1 MDMPSTMSHSHGT
14 EPMPVVFHTRMAT
27 ALFSESWTPRTP
39 GQYAGTCL
47 ALIVFTIILRTLIA
61 FKPMLEAIV
70 WAEEHEKSH
79 SRIGEETARKGR
91 GISPTARSIL
101 LRVAHGA
108 YEVAIALLG
117 YLLLYPSN
125 AVPYQ
130 VAFAICQSSEM
141 LCKSCNDLADG
152 QSEEAERHPEQARG
166 PSSSRVLVHHATW
179 VSFEDAVA
187 AGCHLCTSV
196 HEELVAERLIPDS
209 QLDTSRLKPALEIRK
224 SSRKPLT
231 VHILHRV
238 CRNGASFYLL
248 KNQGDEHAESLR
260 LVEGDIAQE
269 DRVLTTTRTWLGDCI
284 SNHSDYR
291 GKDTS
296 GFVPTRL
303 LDLGNPR
310 SDEVRLSTS
319 VPAHEK
325 YATLSHCWGKSQILT
340 LGRDNME
347 SFRAGIRVETLPK
360 TFRDTISILRKL
372 GLQYLWIDSLCIIQD
387 SVDDWR
393 KESITMAEVYRNGV
407 INIAATAASGGN
419 DGLYFE
425 PHPIHSKHLRKSFT
439 QPIDGTPPE
448 ETTNEERSNVVE
460 SGDYFLLNGK
470 IWQRGVEEAPLNTR
484 GWVLQER
491 FFYPRVVHFSRHQLF
506 WQCGMDYR
514 IGQFAYSNDRIGSF
528 GKAYTNRDP
537 RAFSQVLWRLKGMAK
552 EEKDPFILEEAYLP
566 WEEVV
571 TMYTAQHLTKGEDK
585 LIAVQALAK
594 SMEEAVDDF
603 YVAGLWESRLVED
616 LLGVCSAPGEK
627 ATYSRQTTWRAPT
640 WSWASIDG
648 GAVKKATL
656 TGRYAG
662 RKVFEGDALVK
673 SIRHYVEGYD
683 GVTTGQLKSARL
695 ELQGRLLKSAITWE
709 GETVLSDGHVKGI
722 GMRPLDR
729 RIRTFIVCP
738 DEWTWDG
745 NGNPNYQLSAGSILL
760 QIGTHPA
767 YKADGTDPNPCI
779 EGLVLHDA
787 GQKGSLSFH
796 RAGYFKLVA
805 EETIINACLSG
816 EEGAM
821 FTRHESASG
830 DGTCA
835 LNLF

>member
-1 MDMPSTMSHSHGT
+1 MPSTMSHSHGT
-14 EPMPVVFHTRMAT
+14 EPMPVVFHTKMAT

-61 FKPMLEAIV
+61 FKPMLEATA
-70 WAEEHEKSH
+70 WAGEYEKSH
-79 SRIGEETARKGR
+79 SRVDEETARKER
-91 GISPTARSIL
+91 SSPPTTRSIL

-108 YEVAIALLG
+108 YEVIIALLG
-117 YLLLYPSN
+117 YL
-125 AVPYQ
+125 
-130 VAFAICQSSEM
+130 F
-141 LCKSCNDLADG
+141 CNDLADG
-152 QSEEAERHPEQARG
+152 RSKEAERHPEQARG
-166 PSSSRVLVHHATW
+166 PSSSRVLIHHATW
-179 VSFEDAVA
+179 ASFEDAVA
-187 AGCHLCTSV
+187 AGCHLCTSI

-209 QLDTSRLKPALEIRK
+209 QPDTARLDVEA
-224 SSRKPLT
+224 SS
-231 VHILHRV
+231 
-238 CRNGASFYLL
+238 
-248 KNQGDEHAESLR
+248 
-260 LVEGDIAQE
+260 
-269 DRVLTTTRTWLGDCI
+269 
-284 SNHSDYR
+284 
-291 GKDTS
+291 
-296 GFVPTRL
+296 
-303 LDLGNPR
+303 
-310 SDEVRLSTS
+310 
-319 VPAHEK
+319 
-325 YATLSHCWGKSQILT
+325 
-340 LGRDNME
+340 
-347 SFRAGIRVETLPK
+347 
-360 TFRDTISILRKL
+360 
-372 GLQYLWIDSLCIIQD
+372 IIQD

-419 DGLYFE
+419 DGLYFK
-425 PHPIHSKHLRKSFT
+425 PHPIHSRHLRISFT
-439 QPIDGTPPE
+439 RPIDGTSPE
-448 ETTNEERSNVVE
+448 ETGNGERSNVVE
-460 SGDYFLLNGK
+460 FGDYFLLNSK

-491 FFYPRVVHFSRHQLF
+491 LFSPRVVHFSRHQLF

-552 EEKDPFILEEAYLP
+552 EKKDPFILEEAYLP

-571 TMYTAQHLTKGEDK
+571 TTYTAQHLTKGEDK

-594 SMEEAVDDF
+594 AMEEAVDDR

-616 LLGVCSAPGEK
+616 LLWVCSAPGER

-662 RKVFEGDALVK
+662 RKVFEGEALVK
-673 SIRHYVEGYD
+673 SIKHYVEGYD

-695 ELQGRLLKSAITWE
+695 QLEGCLLKSAISWE
-709 GETVLSDGHVKGI
+709 GEAVLSDGHVKGI
-722 GMRPLDR
+722 GMRPLDP
-729 RIRTFIVCP
+729 RIRNFIVCP

-745 NGNPNYQLSAGSILL
+745 NGKHNYQLPAGSILL
-760 QIGTHPA
+760 PIGTHPA
-767 YKADGTDPNPCI
+767 YKAAGTDPSPCI

-787 GQKGSLSFH
+787 GRKGSLSFY

-805 EETIINACLSG
+805 EGTIINACLAG
-816 EEGAM
+816 KAGAL
-821 FTRHESASG
+821 FARHESASG

>member
-1 MDMPSTMSHSHGT
+1 MSHSHGT
-14 EPMPVVFHTRMAT
+14 EPMPVVFHTKMAT
-27 ALFSESWTPRTP
+27 ALLSESWTPRTP

-61 FKPMLEAIV
+61 FKPMLEATV
-70 WAEEHEKSH
+70 WAREYEKSH
-79 SRIGEETARKGR
+79 SRVVEETARKER
-91 GISPTARSIL
+91 SSPPTRSIL
-101 LRVAHGA
+101 LRVAHGV
-108 YEVAIALLG
+108 YEVIIALLG
-117 YLLLYPSN
+117 YLFQPDTARLYVQAHAPTSMPSGTLE
-125 AVPYQ
+125 
-130 VAFAICQSSEM
+130 FS
-141 LCKSCNDLADG
+141 
-152 QSEEAERHPEQARG
+152 
-166 PSSSRVLVHHATW
+166 PSMA
-179 VSFEDAVA
+179 
-187 AGCHLCTSV
+187 
-196 HEELVAERLIPDS
+196 
-209 QLDTSRLKPALEIRK
+209 
-224 SSRKPLT
+224 
-231 VHILHRV
+231 
-238 CRNGASFYLL
+238 CRTGASFYLL
-248 KNQGDEHAESLR
+248 RNQGDEHAESLR

-269 DRVLTTTRTWLGDCI
+269 DRFLTTARNWLGDCI
-284 SNHSDYR
+284 SNHADYC

-303 LDLGNPR
+303 LDLGSAG

-319 VPAHEK
+319 VPTHEK

-340 LGRDNME
+340 LRRANMK

-372 GLQYLWIDSLCIIQD
+372 GLRYLWIDSLCIIQD

-419 DGLYFE
+419 DGLYSK
-425 PHPIHSKHLRKSFT
+425 PHPIHSRHLRISFT
-439 QPIDGTPPE
+439 RPIDGTSPE
-448 ETTNEERSNVVE
+448 ETGNGERSNVVE
-460 SGDYFLLNGK
+460 FGDYFLLNSK

-491 FFYPRVVHFSRHQLF
+491 LFSPRVVHFSRHQLF

-552 EEKDPFILEEAYLP
+552 EKKDPFILEEAYLP

-571 TMYTAQHLTKGEDK
+571 TTYTAQHLTKGEDK

-594 SMEEAVDDF
+594 AMEEAVDDC

-616 LLGVCSAPGEK
+616 LLWVCSAPGER

-662 RKVFEGDALVK
+662 RKVFEGEALVK
-673 SIRHYVEGYD
+673 SIKHYVEGYD

-695 ELQGRLLKSAITWE
+695 QLEGCLLKSAISWE
-709 GETVLSDGHVKGI
+709 GEAVLSDGHVKGI
-722 GMRPLDR
+722 GMRSLDP

-745 NGNPNYQLSAGSILL
+745 NGKPNYQLPAGSILL
-760 QIGTHPA
+760 PIGTHPA
-767 YKADGTDPNPCI
+767 YKAAGTDPSPCI
-779 EGLVLHDA
+779 EGLILHDA
-787 GQKGSLSFH
+787 GRKGSLSFY

-805 EETIINACLSG
+805 EGTIINACLAG
-816 EEGAM
+816 KAGAL
-821 FTRHESASG
+821 FARHESASG

>member
-1 MDMPSTMSHSHGT
+1 
-14 EPMPVVFHTRMAT
+14 
-27 ALFSESWTPRTP
+27 
-39 GQYAGTCL
+39 
-47 ALIVFTIILRTLIA
+47 
-61 FKPMLEAIV
+61 
-70 WAEEHEKSH
+70 
-79 SRIGEETARKGR
+79 
-91 GISPTARSIL
+91 
-101 LRVAHGA
+101 
-108 YEVAIALLG
+108 
-117 YLLLYPSN
+117 
-125 AVPYQ
+125 
-130 VAFAICQSSEM
+130 M

-152 QSEEAERHPEQARG
+152 RSKEAERHSEQARG

-179 VSFEDAVA
+179 ASFEDAVG
-187 AGCHLCTSV
+187 AGCHLCTSI

-209 QLDTSRLKPALEIRK
+209 PDTARLYVQAHAPTSMPSGTLEFSPSIYVEAP
-224 SSRKPLT
+224 S
-231 VHILHRV
+231 
-238 CRNGASFYLL
+238 
-248 KNQGDEHAESLR
+248 DEHAESLR

-269 DRVLTTTRTWLGDCI
+269 DRVLSTTRTWLGDCI
-284 SNHSDYR
+284 LNHADYC
-291 GKDTS
+291 GKDTN
-296 GFVPTRL
+296 GLVPTRL
-303 LDLGNPR
+303 LDLGSPG

-319 VPAHEK
+319 VPAYEK

-340 LGRDNME
+340 LRRANLE
-347 SFRAGIRVETLPK
+347 SFRAGIRVKTLPK

-372 GLQYLWIDSLCIIQD
+372 GLRYLWIDSLCIIQD

-425 PHPIHSKHLRKSFT
+425 PHPIHSRHLRISFA
-439 QPIDGTPPE
+439 QPIDSTPPE
-448 ETTNEERSNVVE
+448 ETTNGERSNVVE
-460 SGDYFLLNGK
+460 TGDYFLLNSK

-491 FFYPRVVHFSRHQLF
+491 LFSPRVVHFSRHQLF

-514 IGQFAYSNDRIGSF
+514 IGQFAFSND
-528 GKAYTNRDP
+528 P
-537 RAFSQVLWRLKGMAK
+537 
-552 EEKDPFILEEAYLP
+552 
-566 WEEVV
+566 
-571 TMYTAQHLTKGEDK
+571 
-585 LIAVQALAK
+585 LAK
-594 SMEEAVDDF
+594 AMEEAVDDC

-616 LLGVCSAPGEK
+616 LLWACSAPGER
-627 ATYSRQTTWRAPT
+627 ATYSRQMTWRAPT

-662 RKVFEGDALVK
+662 RKVFEGEALIK
-673 SIRHYVEGYD
+673 SIKHYVEGHD

-695 ELQGRLLKSAITWE
+695 QLQGCLLKSAISWK
-709 GETVLSDGHVKGI
+709 GEAVLSDGHVKGI
-722 GMRPLDR
+722 RMRSLDP

-745 NGNPNYQLSAGSILL
+745 NGKPNHELSAGSILL
-760 QIGTHPA
+760 PIGTHPA
-767 YKADGTDPNPCI
+767 YNAAGTDPAPCI
-779 EGLVLHDA
+779 EGLILHDA
-787 GQKGSLSFH
+787 GQEGSLSFY

-805 EETIINACLSG
+805 EGTMINACLTG

-830 DGTCA
+830 DGACT

>member
-14 EPMPVVFHTRMAT
+14 EPMPVIFHTKMAT

-47 ALIVFTIILRTLIA
+47 ALIVFTIVLRTLIA
-61 FKPMLEAIV
+61 FKPMLEATV
-70 WAEEHEKSH
+70 WAGEYEKSH
-79 SRIGEETARKGR
+79 SRVVEETARKER
-91 GISPTARSIL
+91 SSPPTTRSIF

-108 YEVAIALLG
+108 YEVIIALLG
-117 YLLLYPSN
+117 YL
-125 AVPYQ
+125 
-130 VAFAICQSSEM
+130 F
-141 LCKSCNDLADG
+141 CNDLADG
-152 QSEEAERHPEQARG
+152 RSKEAERHPEQARG

-179 VSFEDAVA
+179 TSFEDAVA
-187 AGCHLCTSV
+187 AGCHLCTSI

-209 QLDTSRLKPALEIRK
+209 QPDTARLDVEA
-224 SSRKPLT
+224 SS
-231 VHILHRV
+231 
-238 CRNGASFYLL
+238 
-248 KNQGDEHAESLR
+248 
-260 LVEGDIAQE
+260 
-269 DRVLTTTRTWLGDCI
+269 
-284 SNHSDYR
+284 
-291 GKDTS
+291 
-296 GFVPTRL
+296 
-303 LDLGNPR
+303 
-310 SDEVRLSTS
+310 
-319 VPAHEK
+319 
-325 YATLSHCWGKSQILT
+325 
-340 LGRDNME
+340 
-347 SFRAGIRVETLPK
+347 
-360 TFRDTISILRKL
+360 
-372 GLQYLWIDSLCIIQD
+372 IIQD

-407 INIAATAASGGN
+407 INIAATTASGGN
-419 DGLYFE
+419 DGLYFK
-425 PHPIHSKHLRKSFT
+425 PHPIHSRHLRISFT
-439 QPIDGTPPE
+439 QPIDGTSPE
-448 ETTNEERSNVVE
+448 ETGNGERSNVVE
-460 SGDYFLLNGK
+460 FGDYFLLNSK

-491 FFYPRVVHFSRHQLF
+491 LFSPRVVHFSRHQLF

-552 EEKDPFILEEAYLP
+552 EKKDPFILEEAYLP

-571 TMYTAQHLTKGEDK
+571 TTYTAQHLTKGEDK

-594 SMEEAVDDF
+594 AMEEAVDDC

-616 LLGVCSAPGEK
+616 LLWVCSAPGER

-662 RKVFEGDALVK
+662 RKVFEGEALVK
-673 SIRHYVEGYD
+673 SIKHYVEGYD

-695 ELQGRLLKSAITWE
+695 QLEGCLLKSAISWE
-709 GETVLSDGHVKGI
+709 GEAVLSDGHVKGI
-722 GMRPLDR
+722 GMRSLDP

-745 NGNPNYQLSAGSILL
+745 NGKHNYQLPAGSILL
-760 QIGTHPA
+760 PIGTHPA
-767 YKADGTDPNPCI
+767 YKAAGTDPSPCI

-787 GQKGSLSFH
+787 GRKGSLSFY

-805 EETIINACLSG
+805 EGTIINACLAG
-816 EEGAM
+816 KAGAL
-821 FTRHESASG
+821 FARHESASG
-830 DGTCA
+830 DGTFA